1 MRFMLFLFSLL
12 VLQAA
17 PALAQEHHSLPA
29 CKNGHIAIVRVSEI
43 KPGAMDAFLA
53 AVKAHKAWYRN
64 NGVKTNDIFIS
75 RVIVKDPKTG
85 EWGYSDSEVITY
97 HINPPEDNEKLPRN
111 DDAWKAYVKMYND
124 SSTVKSITLSCMPT
138 ADLK

>member
-17 PALAQEHHSLPA
+17 PAIAQEHPLPA

-43 KPGAMDAFLA
+43 KPGAMDDFLA

-64 NGVKTNDIFIS
+64 NGVKDQ
-75 RVIVKDPKTG
+75 KTG

-111 DDAWKAYVKMYND
+111 DDGWKAYVKMYND

>member
-1 MRFMLFLFSLL
+1 MRFLLFLFSLMI
-12 VLQAA
+12 LQCA
-17 PALAQEHHSLPA
+17 PALAQEHHPLPA
-29 CKNGHIAIVRVSEI
+29 CNGHIAIVRVSEI
-43 KPGAMDAFLA
+43 KPGAMNDFLA

-64 NGVKTNDIFIS
+64 NGVKTNDIFVS
-75 RVIVKDPKTG
+75 RVIVKDQKTG
-85 EWGYSDSEVITY
+85 DFQFSDSEVITY

-138 ADLK
+138 NDLK

>member
-17 PALAQEHHSLPA
+17 PAIAQEHPLPA
-29 CKNGHIAIVRVSEI
+29 CKNGHIIAIVRVSEI
-43 KPGAMDAFLA
+43 KPGAMNDFLA
-53 AVKAHKAWYRN
+53 AVKAHKAWYRK
-64 NGVKTNDIFIS
+64 NGVKSNDIFVS
-75 RVIVKDPKTG
+75 RVIVKDKKTG
-85 EWGYSDSEVITY
+85 DWGYSDSEVITY

-111 DDAWKAYVKMYND
+111 DDGWKAYVKMYND